1 VLAAL
6 GALAEFP
13 ELVTSIFLSGQTI
26 SDAGIYNVRFFI
38 RGKPWVVT
46 VDDYLLTNTN
56 ASPDTLVFTRPDPT
70 TGAMW
75 STILEKAWAKIAG
88 NYELSNGGYLENGLR
103 SFTGVPVF
111 TYWGDEILNTT
122 ASATLWAT
130 MKAADDVG
138 YLLSAAVY
146 FLDQS
151 AQTNECGIV

>member
-1 VLAAL
+1 
-6 GALAEFP
+6 
-13 ELVTSIFLSGQTI
+13 
-26 SDAGIYNVRFFI
+26 
-38 RGKPWVVT
+38 
-46 VDDYLLTNTN
+46 
-56 ASPDTLVFTRPDPT
+56 
-70 TGAMW
+70 MW

-88 NYELSNGGYLENGLR
+88 NYELSNGGYLESGLR